1 MNNQSISS
9 KAENIRDVLRY
20 VKKFKAASVV
30 IYIDD
35 RLLEQ
40 PLFTS
45 HIRDIAMIHETGI
58 QVVIVPGARKR
69 IDEVLEANKIQ
80 WKMKNGVR
88 LTHHNALPLIKM
100 AAFDVANRIMTSL
113 AGEGKTAVIGNWVRA
128 RSMGILDGID
138 FSAAGDIDK
147 IQTDAV
153 RTILEDRFIPIFPC
167 IGWSLAGKPYN
178 ISSVELAAEI
188 AQRLQADKLFF
199 LLPDGNISESNFIIP
214 SHISRSPEQTIP
226 ALNIAEAQ
234 ELLECNTCK
243 NKADSTQSKVALSQK
258 KEASDS
264 EANLSQREK
273 LLQLI
278 QIGIRT
284 CSNGVS
290 RVHLL
295 DGFVDGTI
303 PCEIFSNLGCGTMI
317 YQKDYGCIREMT
329 TDDIPA
335 VLNLI
340 RPFVEEG
347 ILLPRTEQTLANTF
361 SDYIVY
367 ELDDGIKGCA
377 ALHFYNDYQSE
388 IASVAV
394 DPVCSHLGIGPKM
407 MEHLLNKA
415 ELLQA
420 KSVFILTTRTA
431 DWFEMQGFFPDE
443 IATLPAKRKEQWSP
457 SRGSKLF
464 RKKLKK

>member
-1 MNNQSISS
+1 MNSQSISS
-9 KAENIRDVLRY
+9 KAEDIRDVLRY
-20 VKKFKAASVV
+20 IKKFKAASVV

-35 RLLEQ
+35 RLLEH

-45 HIRDIAMIHETGI
+45 HIRDIAMIHEAGI
-58 QVVIVPGARKR
+58 QVVIVPGSRKR
-69 IDEVLEANKIQ
+69 IDEVLETNSIP

-88 LTHHNALPLIKM
+88 LTKEESLPLIKM

-153 RTILEDRFIPIFPC
+153 KTILEDRFIPIFPC

-199 LLPDGNISESNFIIP
+199 LLPDGNIDEKDFFIP
-214 SHISRSPEQTIP
+214 QHISRSPENKIP
-226 ALNIAEAQ
+226 ALNISEAQ
-234 ELLECNTCK
+234 ELLDRNTHQE
-243 NKADSTQSKVALSQK
+243 NISSTQDEILSK
-258 KEASDS
+258 KE
-264 EANLSQREK
+264 K
-273 LLQLI
+273 ILQLI
-278 QIGIRT
+278 RLGIRACT
-284 CSNGVS
+284 NGVS
-290 RVHLL
+290 RVHIL
-295 DGFVDGTI
+295 DGLIDGTI

-317 YQKDYGCIREMT
+317 YESDYGQIREMT
-329 TDDIPA
+329 IEDIPA
-335 VLNLI
+335 ILNLI

-347 ILLPRTEQTLANTF
+347 ILLPRTEQSLASTF
-361 SDYIVY
+361 TDYIVY

-377 ALHFYNDYQSE
+377 ALHFYNDFQAE
-388 IASVAV
+388 IAAVAV

-407 MEHLLNKA
+407 MEYLLNKA
-415 ELLQA
+415 QSQQA

-431 DWFEMQGFFPDE
+431 DWFEMQGFISDD
-443 IATLPAKRKEQWSP
+443 ISTLPTKRKEKWYP

-464 RKKLKK
+464 RKKL

>member
-1 MNNQSISS
+1 MQNQSISS
-9 KAENIRDVLRY
+9 KAEDIRDVLRY
-20 VKKFKAASVV
+20 IKKFQKASIV
-30 IYIDD
+30 IYLDD
-35 RLLEQ
+35 RLLDH

-45 HIRDIAMIHETGI
+45 HIRDIAMLHEAGL
-58 QVVIVPGARKR
+58 QVVVVPGARKR
-69 IDEVLEANKIQ
+69 IDEVLAAEGME
-80 WKMKNGVR
+80 WRMKDGMR
-88 LTHHNALPLIKM
+88 LTSDKSLPLIKM

-147 IQTDAV
+147 IQIDAV

-199 LLPDGNISESNFIIP
+199 LLPNGELKEPDFIIP
-214 SHISRSPEQTIP
+214 PEISRSPSGAIP
-226 ALNIAEAQ
+226 ALNI
-234 ELLECNTCK
+234 N
-243 NKADSTQSKVALSQK
+243 
-258 KEASDS
+258 EASQI
-264 EANLSQREK
+264 LSLNPSHQEESSIQKEK
-273 LLQLI
+273 ILQLI
-278 QIGIRT
+278 RIGIKA
-284 CSNGVS
+284 CKSGVS
-290 RVHLL
+290 RVHIL
-295 DGFVDGTI
+295 DGLIDGTL

-317 YQKDYGCIREMT
+317 YESDYGRIREMT
-329 TDDIPA
+329 VEDIPSI
-335 VLNLI
+335 LNLI

-347 ILLPRTEQTLANTF
+347 ILLPRTEQSLAATF
-361 SDYIVY
+361 NDYIVY

-377 ALHFYNDYQSE
+377 ALHFYNDYQAE

-407 MEHLLNKA
+407 MEYLLTKA
-415 ELLQA
+415 QSQQA

-431 DWFEMQGFFPDE
+431 DWFEMQGFLPDE
-443 IATLPAKRKEQWSP
+443 ISTLPAKRREQWSP

-464 RKKLKK
+464 RKKL

>member
-1 MNNQSISS
+1 MQNQSIAS
-9 KAENIRDVLRY
+9 KAEDIRDVLRY
-20 VKKFKAASVV
+20 MKKFQKASVV
-30 IYIDD
+30 IYLDD
-35 RLLEQ
+35 RLLDQ

-45 HIRDIAMIHETGI
+45 HIRDIAMLHEAGL
-58 QVVIVPGARKR
+58 QVVIIPGARKR
-69 IDEVLEANKIQ
+69 IDEVLSAGGME
-80 WKMKNGVR
+80 WRMKNGVR
-88 LTHHNALPLIKM
+88 LTNERSLPLIKM

-178 ISSVELAAEI
+178 ISSIELAAEI

-199 LLPDGNISESNFIIP
+199 LLPNGQLKEPDLIIP
-214 SHISRSPEQTIP
+214 PEISRSPSGGIP
-226 ALNIAEAQ
+226 ALNI
-234 ELLECNTCK
+234 N
-243 NKADSTQSKVALSQK
+243 
-258 KEASDS
+258 
-264 EANLSQREK
+264 EANQILSLNSSHQEDFSIQKEK
-273 LLQLI
+273 ILQLI
-278 QIGIRT
+278 RIGIKACT
-284 CSNGVS
+284 SGVS
-290 RVHLL
+290 RVHIL
-295 DGFVDGTI
+295 DGLIDGTL

-317 YQKDYGCIREMT
+317 YKNDYGRIREMT
-329 TDDIPA
+329 VEDIPA
-335 VLNLI
+335 ILNLI

-347 ILLPRTEQTLANTF
+347 ILLPRTEQSLAATF
-361 SDYIVY
+361 NDYIVY

-377 ALHFYNDYQSE
+377 ALHLYNDYQAE

-407 MEHLLNKA
+407 MENLLNRAQKQ
-415 ELLQA
+415 QA

-431 DWFEMQGFFPDE
+431 DWFEMQGFVPDE
-443 IATLPAKRKEQWSP
+443 ISTLPPKRREQWSP

-464 RKKLKK
+464 RKKL

>member
-1 MNNQSISS
+1 MNSQSISS
-9 KAENIRDVLRY
+9 KAEDIRDVLRY
-20 VKKFKAASVV
+20 IKKFEAASVV

-35 RLLEQ
+35 RLLEH

-45 HIRDIAMIHETGI
+45 HIRDIAMIHEAGI
-58 QVVIVPGARKR
+58 QVVIVPGSRKR
-69 IDEVLEANKIQ
+69 IDEVLETNSIP

-88 LTHHNALPLIKM
+88 LTKEESLPLIKM

-153 RTILEDRFIPIFPC
+153 KTILEDRFIPIFPC

-199 LLPDGNISESNFIIP
+199 LLPDGNIDEKDFFI
-214 SHISRSPEQTIP
+214 SQHISRSPENKIP
-226 ALNIAEAQ
+226 ALNISEAQ
-234 ELLECNTCK
+234 ELVDRNTHQE
-243 NKADSTQSKVALSQK
+243 NISSTQDEILSK
-258 KEASDS
+258 KE
-264 EANLSQREK
+264 K
-273 LLQLI
+273 ILQLI
-278 QIGIRT
+278 RLGIRACT
-284 CSNGVS
+284 NGVS
-290 RVHLL
+290 RVHIL
-295 DGFVDGTI
+295 DGLIDGTI

-317 YQKDYGCIREMT
+317 YESDYGQIREMT
-329 TDDIPA
+329 IEDIPA
-335 VLNLI
+335 ILNLI

-347 ILLPRTEQTLANTF
+347 ILLPRTEQSLASTF
-361 SDYIVY
+361 TDYIVY

-377 ALHFYNDYQSE
+377 ALHFYNDFQAE
-388 IASVAV
+388 IAAVAV

-407 MEHLLNKA
+407 MEYLLNKA
-415 ELLQA
+415 QSQQA

-431 DWFEMQGFFPDE
+431 DWFEMQGFIPDD
-443 IATLPAKRKEQWSP
+443 ISTLPTKRKEKWSP

-464 RKKLKK
+464 RKKL

>member
-1 MNNQSISS
+1 MNTQSISS
-9 KAENIRDVLRY
+9 KAEDIRDVLRY
-20 VKKFKAASVV
+20 IKKFKAASVV

-35 RLLEQ
+35 RLLDH

-45 HIRDIAMIHETGI
+45 HIRDIAMIHEAGI

-69 IDEVLEANKIQ
+69 IDEVLETNSIP

-88 LTHHNALPLIKM
+88 LTKEESLPLIKM

-153 RTILEDRFIPIFPC
+153 KTILEDRFIPIFPC

-199 LLPDGNISESNFIIP
+199 LLPDGNIDEKDFFIP
-214 SHISRSPEQTIP
+214 QHISRSPENKIP
-226 ALNIAEAQ
+226 ALNISEAQ
-234 ELLECNTCK
+234 ELVDRNTHQE
-243 NKADSTQSKVALSQK
+243 NISSTQDEILSK
-258 KEASDS
+258 KE
-264 EANLSQREK
+264 K
-273 LLQLI
+273 ILQLI
-278 QIGIRT
+278 RLGIRACT
-284 CSNGVS
+284 NGVS
-290 RVHLL
+290 RVHIL
-295 DGFVDGTI
+295 DGLIDGTI

-317 YQKDYGCIREMT
+317 YESDYGQIREMT
-329 TDDIPA
+329 IEDIPA
-335 VLNLI
+335 ILNLI

-347 ILLPRTEQTLANTF
+347 ILLPRTEQSLASTF
-361 SDYIVY
+361 TDYIVY

-377 ALHFYNDYQSE
+377 ALHFYNDFQAE
-388 IASVAV
+388 IAAVAV

-407 MEHLLNKA
+407 MEYLLNKA
-415 ELLQA
+415 QSQQA

-431 DWFEMQGFFPDE
+431 DWFEMQGFIPDD
-443 IATLPAKRKEQWSP
+443 ISTLPTKRKEKWSP

-464 RKKLKK
+464 RKKL

>member
-1 MNNQSISS
+1 MNSQSISS
-9 KAENIRDVLRY
+9 KAEDIRDVLRY
-20 VKKFKAASVV
+20 IKKFKAASVV

-35 RLLEQ
+35 RLLEH

-45 HIRDIAMIHETGI
+45 HIRDIAMIHEAGI
-58 QVVIVPGARKR
+58 QVVIVPGSRKR
-69 IDEVLEANKIQ
+69 IDEVLETNSIP

-88 LTHHNALPLIKM
+88 LTKEESLPLIKM

-153 RTILEDRFIPIFPC
+153 KTILEDRFIPIFPC

-199 LLPDGNISESNFIIP
+199 LLPDGNIDEKDFFIP
-214 SHISRSPEQTIP
+214 QHISRSPENKIP
-226 ALNIAEAQ
+226 ALNISEAQ
-234 ELLECNTCK
+234 ELVDRNTYQE
-243 NKADSTQSKVALSQK
+243 NISSTQDEILSK
-258 KEASDS
+258 KE
-264 EANLSQREK
+264 K
-273 LLQLI
+273 ILQLI
-278 QIGIRT
+278 RLGIRACT
-284 CSNGVS
+284 NGVS
-290 RVHLL
+290 RVHIL
-295 DGFVDGTI
+295 DGLIDGTI

-317 YQKDYGCIREMT
+317 YESDYGQIREMT
-329 TDDIPA
+329 IEDIPA
-335 VLNLI
+335 ILNLI

-347 ILLPRTEQTLANTF
+347 ILLPRTEQSLASTF
-361 SDYIVY
+361 TDYIVY

-377 ALHFYNDYQSE
+377 ALHFYNDFQAE
-388 IASVAV
+388 IAAVAV

-407 MEHLLNKA
+407 MEYLLNKA
-415 ELLQA
+415 QSQQA

-431 DWFEMQGFFPDE
+431 DWFEMQGFISDD
-443 IATLPAKRKEQWSP
+443 ISTLPTKRKEKWSP

-464 RKKLKK
+464 RKKL

>member
-1 MNNQSISS
+1 MNSQSISS
-9 KAENIRDVLRY
+9 KAEDIRDVLRY
-20 VKKFKAASVV
+20 IKKFKAASVV

-35 RLLEQ
+35 RLLEH

-45 HIRDIAMIHETGI
+45 HIRDIAMIHEAGI
-58 QVVIVPGARKR
+58 QVVIVPGSRKR
-69 IDEVLEANKIQ
+69 IDEVLETNSIP

-88 LTHHNALPLIKM
+88 LTKEESLPLIKM

-153 RTILEDRFIPIFPC
+153 KTILEDRFIPIFPC

-199 LLPDGNISESNFIIP
+199 LLPDGNIDEKDFFIP
-214 SHISRSPEQTIP
+214 QYISRSPENKIP
-226 ALNIAEAQ
+226 ALNISEAQ
-234 ELLECNTCK
+234 ELVDRNTHQE
-243 NKADSTQSKVALSQK
+243 NISSTQDEILSK
-258 KEASDS
+258 KE
-264 EANLSQREK
+264 K
-273 LLQLI
+273 ILQLI
-278 QIGIRT
+278 RLGIRACT
-284 CSNGVS
+284 NGVS
-290 RVHLL
+290 RVHIL
-295 DGFVDGTI
+295 DGLIDGTI

-317 YQKDYGCIREMT
+317 YESDYGQIREMT
-329 TDDIPA
+329 IEDIPA
-335 VLNLI
+335 ILNLI

-347 ILLPRTEQTLANTF
+347 ILLPRTEQSLASTF
-361 SDYIVY
+361 TDYIVY

-377 ALHFYNDYQSE
+377 ALHFYNDFQAE
-388 IASVAV
+388 IAAVAV

-407 MEHLLNKA
+407 MEYLLNKA
-415 ELLQA
+415 QSQQA

-431 DWFEMQGFFPDE
+431 DWFEMQGFIPDD
-443 IATLPAKRKEQWSP
+443 ISTLPTKRKEKWSP

-464 RKKLKK
+464 RKKL

>member
-1 MNNQSISS
+1 MNTQSISS
-9 KAENIRDVLRY
+9 KAEDIRDVLRY
-20 VKKFKAASVV
+20 IKKFKAASVV

-35 RLLEQ
+35 RLLDH
-40 PLFTS
+40 PMFTS
-45 HIRDIAMIHETGI
+45 HIRDIAMILEAGI

-69 IDEVLEANKIQ
+69 IDEVLETNSIP

-88 LTHHNALPLIKM
+88 LTKEESLPLIKM

-153 RTILEDRFIPIFPC
+153 KTILEDRFIPIFPC

-199 LLPDGNISESNFIIP
+199 LLPDGNIDEKDFFIP
-214 SHISRSPEQTIP
+214 QHISRSPENKIP
-226 ALNIAEAQ
+226 ALNISEAQ
-234 ELLECNTCK
+234 ELVDRNTHQE
-243 NKADSTQSKVALSQK
+243 NISSTQDEILSK
-258 KEASDS
+258 KE
-264 EANLSQREK
+264 K
-273 LLQLI
+273 ILQLI
-278 QIGIRT
+278 RLGIRACT
-284 CSNGVS
+284 NGVS
-290 RVHLL
+290 RVHIL
-295 DGFVDGTI
+295 DGLIDGTI

-317 YQKDYGCIREMT
+317 YESDYGQIREMT
-329 TDDIPA
+329 IEDIPA
-335 VLNLI
+335 ILNLI

-347 ILLPRTEQTLANTF
+347 ILLPRTEQSLASTF
-361 SDYIVY
+361 TDYIVY

-377 ALHFYNDYQSE
+377 ALHFYNDFQAE
-388 IASVAV
+388 IAAVAV

-407 MEHLLNKA
+407 MEYLLNKA
-415 ELLQA
+415 QSQQA

-431 DWFEMQGFFPDE
+431 DWFEMQGFIPDD
-443 IATLPAKRKEQWSP
+443 ISTLPTKRKEKWSP

-464 RKKLKK
+464 RKKL

>member
-1 MNNQSISS
+1 MNSQSISS
-9 KAENIRDVLRY
+9 KAEDIRDVLRY
-20 VKKFKAASVV
+20 IKKFKAASVV

-35 RLLEQ
+35 RLLEH

-45 HIRDIAMIHETGI
+45 HIRDIAMIHEAGI
-58 QVVIVPGARKR
+58 QVVIVPGSRKR
-69 IDEVLEANKIQ
+69 IDEVLETNSIP

-88 LTHHNALPLIKM
+88 LTKEESLPLIKM
-100 AAFDVANRIMTSL
+100 AAFDVANRIMTTL

-153 RTILEDRFIPIFPC
+153 KTILEDRFIPIFPC

-199 LLPDGNISESNFIIP
+199 LLPDGNIDEKDFFIP
-214 SHISRSPEQTIP
+214 QHISRSPENKIP
-226 ALNIAEAQ
+226 ALNISEAQ
-234 ELLECNTCK
+234 DLVDRNTHQE
-243 NKADSTQSKVALSQK
+243 NISSTQDEIISK
-258 KEASDS
+258 KE
-264 EANLSQREK
+264 K
-273 LLQLI
+273 ILQLI
-278 QIGIRT
+278 RLGIRACT
-284 CSNGVS
+284 NGVS
-290 RVHLL
+290 RVHIL
-295 DGFVDGTI
+295 DGLIDGTI

-317 YQKDYGCIREMT
+317 YESDYGQIREMT
-329 TDDIPA
+329 IEDIPA
-335 VLNLI
+335 ILNLI

-347 ILLPRTEQTLANTF
+347 ILLPRTEQSLASTF
-361 SDYIVY
+361 TDYIVY

-377 ALHFYNDYQSE
+377 ALHFYNDFQAE
-388 IASVAV
+388 IAAVAV
-394 DPVCSHLGIGPKM
+394 DSVCSHLGIGPKM
-407 MEHLLNKA
+407 MEYLLNKA
-415 ELLQA
+415 QSQQA

-431 DWFEMQGFFPDE
+431 DWFEMQGFIPDD
-443 IATLPAKRKEQWSP
+443 ISTLPTKRKEKWSP

-464 RKKLKK
+464 RKKL

>member
-1 MNNQSISS
+1 MNSQSISS
-9 KAENIRDVLRY
+9 KAEDIRDVLRY
-20 VKKFKAASVV
+20 IKKFKAASVV

-35 RLLEQ
+35 RLLEH

-45 HIRDIAMIHETGI
+45 HIRDIAMIHEAGI
-58 QVVIVPGARKR
+58 QVVIVPGSRKR
-69 IDEVLEANKIQ
+69 IDEVLETNLIP

-88 LTHHNALPLIKM
+88 LTKEESLPLIKM

-153 RTILEDRFIPIFPC
+153 KTILEDRFIPIFPC

-199 LLPDGNISESNFIIP
+199 LLPDGNIDEKDFFIP
-214 SHISRSPEQTIP
+214 QHISRSPENKIP
-226 ALNIAEAQ
+226 ALNISEAQ
-234 ELLECNTCK
+234 ELVDRNTHQE
-243 NKADSTQSKVALSQK
+243 NISSTQDEILSK
-258 KEASDS
+258 KE
-264 EANLSQREK
+264 K
-273 LLQLI
+273 ILQLI
-278 QIGIRT
+278 RLGIRACT
-284 CSNGVS
+284 NGVS
-290 RVHLL
+290 RVHIL
-295 DGFVDGTI
+295 DGLIDGTI

-317 YQKDYGCIREMT
+317 YESDYGQIREMT
-329 TDDIPA
+329 IEDIPA
-335 VLNLI
+335 ILNLI

-347 ILLPRTEQTLANTF
+347 ILLPRTEQSLASTF
-361 SDYIVY
+361 TDYIVY
-367 ELDDGIKGCA
+367 ELDDGIKGSA
-377 ALHFYNDYQSE
+377 ALHFYNDFQAE
-388 IASVAV
+388 IAAVAV

-407 MEHLLNKA
+407 MEYLLNKA
-415 ELLQA
+415 QSQQA

-431 DWFEMQGFFPDE
+431 DWFEMQGFIPDD
-443 IATLPAKRKEQWSP
+443 ISTLPTKRKEKWSP

-464 RKKLKK
+464 RKKL

>member
-1 MNNQSISS
+1 MRNQSISS
-9 KAENIRDVLRY
+9 KADDIRDVLRY
-20 VKKFKAASVV
+20 IKKFKAASIV

-35 RLLEQ
+35 RLIHQ
-40 PLFTS
+40 SLFTS
-45 HIRDIAMIHETGI
+45 HIRDIAMIHEAGI

-69 IDEVLEANKIQ
+69 IDEVLEANDIH

-88 LTHHNALPLIKM
+88 LTKDNALPLIKM

-147 IQTDAV
+147 IHIDSV

-199 LLPDGNISESNFIIP
+199 LLPNGEIKEPDFAIP
-214 SHISRSPEQTIP
+214 SFIPRSPENTIP
-226 ALNIAEAQ
+226 ALNIVEAK
-234 ELLECNTCK
+234 ELLQMNSPHGKKAAVPQEKTSPAQ
-243 NKADSTQSKVALSQK
+243 NKQDNGSQK
-258 KEASDS
+258 E
-264 EANLSQREK
+264 RI
-273 LLQLI
+273 LQLVRL
-278 QIGIRT
+278 GIRACT
-284 CSNGVS
+284 NGVS
-290 RVHLL
+290 RVHIL
-295 DGFVDGTI
+295 DGLVDGTL

-317 YQKDYGCIREMT
+317 YESDYGRIREMT
-329 TDDIPA
+329 TEDIPA

-347 ILLPRTEQTLANTF
+347 VLLPRTEQNLASSF

-377 ALHFYNDYQSE
+377 ALHLYNDFQAE

-394 DPVCSHLGIGPKM
+394 DSVCSHLGIGPQM
-407 MEHLLNKA
+407 IEYLLNR
-415 ELLQA
+415 A
-420 KSVFILTTRTA
+420 KNLRAQSVFILTTRTA
-431 DWFEMQGFFPDE
+431 DWFEMQGFVPDV
-443 IATLPAKRKEQWSP
+443 ISTLPAKRREKWSP
-457 SRGSKLF
+457 SRNSKLF
-464 RKKLKK
+464 RKKLD

>member
-1 MNNQSISS
+1 MNSQSISS
-9 KAENIRDVLRY
+9 KAEDIRDVLRY
-20 VKKFKAASVV
+20 IKKFKAASVV

-35 RLLEQ
+35 RLLEH

-45 HIRDIAMIHETGI
+45 HIRDIAMIHEAGI
-58 QVVIVPGARKR
+58 QVVIVPGSRKR
-69 IDEVLEANKIQ
+69 IDEVLETNSIP

-88 LTHHNALPLIKM
+88 LTKEESLPLIKM

-153 RTILEDRFIPIFPC
+153 KTILEDRFIPIFPC

-178 ISSVELAAEI
+178 ISSIELAAEI

-199 LLPDGNISESNFIIP
+199 LLPDGNIDEKDFFIP
-214 SHISRSPEQTIP
+214 HHISRSPENKIP
-226 ALNIAEAQ
+226 ALNISEAQ
-234 ELLECNTCK
+234 ELVDRNTHQE
-243 NKADSTQSKVALSQK
+243 NISSTQDEILSK
-258 KEASDS
+258 KE
-264 EANLSQREK
+264 K
-273 LLQLI
+273 ILQLI
-278 QIGIRT
+278 RLGIRACT
-284 CSNGVS
+284 NGVS
-290 RVHLL
+290 RVHIL
-295 DGFVDGTI
+295 DGLIDGTI

-317 YQKDYGCIREMT
+317 YESDYGQIREMT
-329 TDDIPA
+329 IEDIPA
-335 VLNLI
+335 ILNLI

-347 ILLPRTEQTLANTF
+347 ILLPRTEQSLASTF
-361 SDYIVY
+361 TDYIVY

-377 ALHFYNDYQSE
+377 ALHFYNDFQAE
-388 IASVAV
+388 IAAVAV
-394 DPVCSHLGIGPKM
+394 DSVCSHLGIGPKM
-407 MEHLLNKA
+407 MEYLLNKA
-415 ELLQA
+415 QSQQA

-431 DWFEMQGFFPDE
+431 DWFEMQGFIPDD
-443 IATLPAKRKEQWSP
+443 ISTLPTKRKEKWSP

-464 RKKLKK
+464 RKKL

>member
-1 MNNQSISS
+1 MNSQSISS
-9 KAENIRDVLRY
+9 KAEDIRDVLRY
-20 VKKFKAASVV
+20 IKKFKAASVV

-35 RLLEQ
+35 RLLEH

-45 HIRDIAMIHETGI
+45 HIRDIAMIHEAGI
-58 QVVIVPGARKR
+58 QVVIVPGSRKR
-69 IDEVLEANKIQ
+69 IDEVLETNSIP

-88 LTHHNALPLIKM
+88 LTKEESLPLIKM

-153 RTILEDRFIPIFPC
+153 KTILEDRFIPIFPC

-199 LLPDGNISESNFIIP
+199 LLPDGNIDEKDFFIP
-214 SHISRSPEQTIP
+214 QHISRSPENKIP
-226 ALNIAEAQ
+226 ALNISEAQ
-234 ELLECNTCK
+234 ELLDRNTHQE
-243 NKADSTQSKVALSQK
+243 NISSTQDEILSK
-258 KEASDS
+258 KE
-264 EANLSQREK
+264 K
-273 LLQLI
+273 ILQLI
-278 QIGIRT
+278 RLGIRACT
-284 CSNGVS
+284 NGVS
-290 RVHLL
+290 RVHIL
-295 DGFVDGTI
+295 DGLIDGTI

-317 YQKDYGCIREMT
+317 YESDYGQIREMT
-329 TDDIPA
+329 IEDIPA
-335 VLNLI
+335 ILNLI

-347 ILLPRTEQTLANTF
+347 ILLPRTEQSLASTF
-361 SDYIVY
+361 TDYIVY

-377 ALHFYNDYQSE
+377 ALHFYNDFQAE
-388 IASVAV
+388 IAAVAV

-407 MEHLLNKA
+407 MEYLLNKA
-415 ELLQA
+415 QSQQA

-431 DWFEMQGFFPDE
+431 DWFEMQGFIPDD
-443 IATLPAKRKEQWSP
+443 ISTLPTKRKEKWSP

-464 RKKLKK
+464 RKKL

>member
-1 MNNQSISS
+1 MNSQSISS
-9 KAENIRDVLRY
+9 KAEDIRDVLRY
-20 VKKFKAASVV
+20 IKKFKAASVV

-35 RLLEQ
+35 RLLEH

-45 HIRDIAMIHETGI
+45 HIRDIAMIHEAGI
-58 QVVIVPGARKR
+58 QVVIVPGSRKR
-69 IDEVLEANKIQ
+69 IDEVLETNLIP

-88 LTHHNALPLIKM
+88 LTKEESLPLIKM

-153 RTILEDRFIPIFPC
+153 KTILEDRFIPIFPC

-199 LLPDGNISESNFIIP
+199 LLPDGNIDEKDFFIP
-214 SHISRSPEQTIP
+214 QHISRSPENKIP
-226 ALNIAEAQ
+226 ALNISEAQ
-234 ELLECNTCK
+234 ELLDRNTHQE
-243 NKADSTQSKVALSQK
+243 NISSTQDEILSK
-258 KEASDS
+258 KE
-264 EANLSQREK
+264 K
-273 LLQLI
+273 ILQLI
-278 QIGIRT
+278 RLGIRACT
-284 CSNGVS
+284 NGVS
-290 RVHLL
+290 RVHIL
-295 DGFVDGTI
+295 DGLIDGTI

-317 YQKDYGCIREMT
+317 YESDYGQIREMT
-329 TDDIPA
+329 IEDIPA
-335 VLNLI
+335 ILNLI

-347 ILLPRTEQTLANTF
+347 ILLPRTEQSLASTF
-361 SDYIVY
+361 TDYIVY

-377 ALHFYNDYQSE
+377 ALHFYNDFQAE
-388 IASVAV
+388 IAAVAV

-407 MEHLLNKA
+407 MEYLLNKA
-415 ELLQA
+415 QSQQA

-431 DWFEMQGFFPDE
+431 DWFEMQGFIPDD
-443 IATLPAKRKEQWSP
+443 ISTLPTKRKEKWSP

-464 RKKLKK
+464 RKKL

>member
-1 MNNQSISS
+1 MSTHSISS
-9 KAENIRDVLRY
+9 KAEDIRDVLRY
-20 VKKFKAASVV
+20 IKKFKAASLV

-45 HIRDIAMIHETGI
+45 HIRDIAMIHEAGI
-58 QVVIVPGARKR
+58 QVIIVPGARKR
-69 IDEVLEANKIQ
+69 IDEVLETNSIS

-88 LTHHNALPLIKM
+88 LAKDDALPLIKM

-147 IQTDAV
+147 IQIDAV
-153 RTILEDRFIPIFPC
+153 KTILEDRFIPIFPC

-188 AQRLQADKLFF
+188 ARRLQADKLFF
-199 LLPDGNISESNFIIP
+199 LLPDGNISEQDFFIP
-214 SHISRSPEQTIP
+214 YYISRSPENKIP
-226 ALNIAEAQ
+226 ALNITEAQ
-234 ELLECNTCK
+234 ELIEINTRHQE
-243 NKADSTQSKVALSQK
+243 NISSQNEAASKK
-258 KEASDS
+258 
-264 EANLSQREK
+264 EK

-278 QIGIRT
+278 RLGIRACT
-284 CSNGVS
+284 NGVS
-290 RVHLL
+290 RVHIL
-295 DGFVDGTI
+295 DGLVDGTI

-317 YQKDYGCIREMT
+317 YESDYGRIREMT
-329 TDDIPA
+329 TEDIPA
-335 VLNLI
+335 ILNLI

-347 ILLPRTEQTLANTF
+347 ILLPRTEQNIAATF
-361 SDYIVY
+361 TDYIVY

-377 ALHFYNDYQSE
+377 ALHFYNDFQAE

-407 MEHLLNKA
+407 MEYLLNRA
-415 ELLQA
+415 QSQQA

-431 DWFEMQGFFPDE
+431 DWFEMQGFIPDD
-443 IATLPAKRKEQWSP
+443 ISTLPAKRKEKWSP

-464 RKKLKK
+464 RKKL

>member
-1 MNNQSISS
+1 MNSQSISS
-9 KAENIRDVLRY
+9 KAEDIRDVLRY
-20 VKKFKAASVV
+20 IKKFKAASVV

-35 RLLEQ
+35 RLLEH

-45 HIRDIAMIHETGI
+45 HIRDIAMIHEAGI
-58 QVVIVPGARKR
+58 QVVIVPGSRKR
-69 IDEVLEANKIQ
+69 IDEVLETNSIP

-88 LTHHNALPLIKM
+88 LTKEESLPLIKM

-153 RTILEDRFIPIFPC
+153 KTILEDRFIPIFPC

-199 LLPDGNISESNFIIP
+199 LLPDGNIDEKDFFIP
-214 SHISRSPEQTIP
+214 QHISRSPENKIP
-226 ALNIAEAQ
+226 ALNISEAQ
-234 ELLECNTCK
+234 ELVDRNTHQE
-243 NKADSTQSKVALSQK
+243 NISSTQDEILSK
-258 KEASDS
+258 KE
-264 EANLSQREK
+264 K
-273 LLQLI
+273 ILQLI
-278 QIGIRT
+278 RLGIRACT
-284 CSNGVS
+284 NGVS
-290 RVHLL
+290 RVHIL
-295 DGFVDGTI
+295 DGLIDGTI

-317 YQKDYGCIREMT
+317 YESDYGQIREMT
-329 TDDIPA
+329 IEDIPA
-335 VLNLI
+335 ILNLI

-347 ILLPRTEQTLANTF
+347 ILLPRTEQSLASTF
-361 SDYIVY
+361 TDYIVY

-377 ALHFYNDYQSE
+377 ALHFYNDFQAE
-388 IASVAV
+388 IAAVAV

-407 MEHLLNKA
+407 MEYLLNKA
-415 ELLQA
+415 QSQ
-420 KSVFILTTRTA
+420 SVFILTTRTA
-431 DWFEMQGFFPDE
+431 DWFEMQGFIPDD
-443 IATLPAKRKEQWSP
+443 ISTLPTKRKEKWSP

-464 RKKLKK
+464 RKKL

>member
-1 MNNQSISS
+1 MNSQSISS
-9 KAENIRDVLRY
+9 KAEDIRDVLRY
-20 VKKFKAASVV
+20 IKKFKAASVV

-35 RLLEQ
+35 RLLEH

-45 HIRDIAMIHETGI
+45 HIRDIAMIHEAGI
-58 QVVIVPGARKR
+58 QVVIVPGSRKR
-69 IDEVLEANKIQ
+69 IDEVLKTNSIP

-88 LTHHNALPLIKM
+88 LTKEESLPLIKM

-153 RTILEDRFIPIFPC
+153 KTILEDRFIPIFPC

-199 LLPDGNISESNFIIP
+199 LLPDGNIDEKDFFIP
-214 SHISRSPEQTIP
+214 QHISRSPENKIP
-226 ALNIAEAQ
+226 ALNISEAQ
-234 ELLECNTCK
+234 ELVDRNTHQE
-243 NKADSTQSKVALSQK
+243 NISSTQDEILSK
-258 KEASDS
+258 KE
-264 EANLSQREK
+264 K
-273 LLQLI
+273 ILQLI
-278 QIGIRT
+278 RLGIRACT
-284 CSNGVS
+284 NGVS
-290 RVHLL
+290 RVHIL
-295 DGFVDGTI
+295 DGLIDGTI

-317 YQKDYGCIREMT
+317 YESDYGQIREMT
-329 TDDIPA
+329 IEDIPA
-335 VLNLI
+335 ILNLI

-347 ILLPRTEQTLANTF
+347 ILLPRTEQSLASTF
-361 SDYIVY
+361 TDYIVY

-377 ALHFYNDYQSE
+377 ALHFYNDFQAE
-388 IASVAV
+388 IAAVAV

-407 MEHLLNKA
+407 MEYLLNKA
-415 ELLQA
+415 QSQQA

-431 DWFEMQGFFPDE
+431 DWFEMQGFIPDD
-443 IATLPAKRKEQWSP
+443 ISTLPTKRKEKWSP

-464 RKKLKK
+464 RKKL

>member
-1 MNNQSISS
+1 MNSQSISS
-9 KAENIRDVLRY
+9 KAEDIRDVLRY
-20 VKKFKAASVV
+20 IKKFKAASVV

-35 RLLEQ
+35 RLLEH

-45 HIRDIAMIHETGI
+45 HIRDIAMIHEAGI
-58 QVVIVPGARKR
+58 QVVIVPGSRKR
-69 IDEVLEANKIQ
+69 IDEVLETNSIP

-88 LTHHNALPLIKM
+88 LTKEESLPLIKM

-153 RTILEDRFIPIFPC
+153 KTILEDRFIPIFPC

-199 LLPDGNISESNFIIP
+199 LLPDGNIDEKDFFIP
-214 SHISRSPEQTIP
+214 QHISRSPENKIP
-226 ALNIAEAQ
+226 ALNISEAQ
-234 ELLECNTCK
+234 ELVDRNTHQE
-243 NKADSTQSKVALSQK
+243 NISSTQDEILSK
-258 KEASDS
+258 KE
-264 EANLSQREK
+264 K
-273 LLQLI
+273 ILQLI
-278 QIGIRT
+278 RLGIRACT
-284 CSNGVS
+284 NGVS
-290 RVHLL
+290 RVHIL
-295 DGFVDGTI
+295 DGLIDGTI

-317 YQKDYGCIREMT
+317 YESDYGQIREMT
-329 TDDIPA
+329 IEDIPA
-335 VLNLI
+335 ILNLI

-347 ILLPRTEQTLANTF
+347 ILLPRTEQSLASTF
-361 SDYIVY
+361 TDYIVY

-377 ALHFYNDYQSE
+377 ALHFYNDFQAE
-388 IASVAV
+388 IAAVAV

-407 MEHLLNKA
+407 MEYLLNKA
-415 ELLQA
+415 QSQQA

-431 DWFEMQGFFPDE
+431 DWFEMQGFIPDD
-443 IATLPAKRKEQWSP
+443 ISTLPTKRKEKWSP

-464 RKKLKK
+464 RKKL